1 MSSALLRLAKP
12 PDSGPKVR
20 GLQERLKALGYDPGT
35 IDGVFGPSTERAV
48 KQFQHDHALPAD
60 GVVGPATKAPLA
72 GPPRQ
77 SQRGCWRPT
86 WPTTESPGWRP
97 AATGRACA
105 APSTAG

>member
-48 KQFQHDHALPAD
+48 KQFQHDHALAAD
-60 GVVGPATKAPLA
+60 GVVGPATKAAIA
-72 GPPRQ
+72 GPR
-77 SQRGCWRPT
+77 RP
-86 WPTTESPGWRP
+86 
-97 AATGRACA
+97 
-105 APSTAG
+105 